1 MSFFDFDS
9 YIPEDRA
16 VLQVL
21 ERARSEA
28 AARVNILI
36 TGAKGTGKT
45 SLAHWLQNLHHGPQ
59 SLLKIEFRD
68 LHPRLFQSSV
78 KSFLIENIDSWSVIE
93 QKILFDFIE
102 NHRNVSGARW
112 IATSKKD
119 LRALARKDLFLP
131 ELYYRLGVMHLHLPA
146 VCERA
151 ADLERMARFVLDV
164 NGILLNKPSL
174 TLSLEASA
182 KLAGHAWPGNVYE
195 VENVLSRAAALA
207 QDDLLQ
213 AYDIEFD
220 GAGDAQ
226 AEPGSAHIGMTLS
239 EVEKKLILQTLELTA
254 QNRTRAAEILGIS
267 VRTLRNKINEYKE
280 DTPHESL

>member
-68 LHPRLFQSSV
+68 LHPRLFQSSA

-102 NHRNVSGARW
+102 NHRNVSGTRW

-174 TLSLEASA
+174 TLSFEASA

-195 VENVLSRAAALA
+195 VENVLSRAVALA
-207 QDDLLQ
+207 QNEILQ
-213 AYDIEFD
+213 ASDIEFD
-220 GAGDAQ
+220 GGSDAQ
-226 AEPGSAHIGMTLS
+226 AELGSAHIGMTLS